1 MKDMDENLKLQLTE
15 AGVDVDSVMERFM
28 GNAGMLERFLRK
40 FLNDMSYQ
48 KLLTSIEEKNVEDA
62 FAAAHTLK
70 GVCGNLS
77 INTLR
82 DIVSRQT
89 ECFRAGNLEE
99 GVAIMPE
106 VTAEYERVTAAI
118 RSCYP

>member
-1 MKDMDENLKLQLTE
+1 MDENLRLQLIE

-28 GNAGMLERFLRK
+28 GNVSMLERFLKK
-40 FLNDMSYQ
+40 FLDDKNYQ
-48 KLLTSIEEKNVEDA
+48 KILASIEEKNVEDA

-70 GVCGNLS
+70 GVCSNLS
-77 INTLR
+77 ITELQ

-99 GVAIMPE
+99 GAAIMPE
-106 VTAEYERVTAAI
+106 VTEEYERVTAAI
-118 RSCYP
+118 RSCFM